1 MSYCVFIR
9 GTDWMVCSLWRC
21 EVRVFRID
29 LSMRIS
35 GFSKFLCLPY
45 SILNT
50 SNFSKRSSNLHE

>member
-1 MSYCVFIR
+1 
-9 GTDWMVCSLWRC
+9 MVCSLWRC

-50 SNFSKRSSNLHE
+50 SNFSKRSSNLHVGVTF